1 MPFAAMQLE
10 LEIIIQVSQKKK
22 TKQISYI
29 NTYMRKLK
37 YTNELNQKTQT
48 DSDIE
53 NKHIY

>member
-1 MPFAAMQLE
+1 MQME

-37 YTNELNQKTQT
+37 YTNELN
-48 DSDIE
+48 
-53 NKHIY
+53 

>member
-1 MPFAAMQLE
+1 MPFAAMQME

-37 YTNELNQKTQT
+37 YTNELNQKTQP

>member
-1 MPFAAMQLE
+1 MQME